1 MLRNFDLAKW
11 LNPRAPMGA
20 LRLGAAALLAA
31 NLAAAFMLIYP
42 VGGSPEELREELATL
57 REQMRQQR
65 GSEEHLKAMAGKVQT
80 GREQGTQF
88 LNAYFLER
96 RSAYRSVLNELVDAA
111 NEAGIQPKETSFSRE
126 PVEGTDAL
134 DLMKVTANYQG
145 TYANL
150 LHFINR
156 LDKSKLLLII
166 EGLQAT
172 PQQQTGVLNVSFKLD
187 AFIRP
192 DGNAVE
198 IAGHQNAEAGDR
210 P

>member
-1 MLRNFDLAKW
+1 
-11 LNPRAPMGA
+11 
-20 LRLGAAALLAA
+20 
-31 NLAAAFMLIYP
+31 
-42 VGGSPEELREELATL
+42 
-57 REQMRQQR
+57 
-65 GSEEHLKAMAGKVQT
+65 MAGKVQT

>member
-1 MLRNFDLAKW
+1 
-11 LNPRAPMGA
+11 
-20 LRLGAAALLAA
+20 
-31 NLAAAFMLIYP
+31 
-42 VGGSPEELREELATL
+42 
-57 REQMRQQR
+57 
-65 GSEEHLKAMAGKVQT
+65 
-80 GREQGTQF
+80 
-88 LNAYFLER
+88 
-96 RSAYRSVLNELVDAA
+96 
-111 NEAGIQPKETSFSRE
+111 
-126 PVEGTDAL
+126 
-134 DLMKVTANYQG
+134 MKVTANYQG